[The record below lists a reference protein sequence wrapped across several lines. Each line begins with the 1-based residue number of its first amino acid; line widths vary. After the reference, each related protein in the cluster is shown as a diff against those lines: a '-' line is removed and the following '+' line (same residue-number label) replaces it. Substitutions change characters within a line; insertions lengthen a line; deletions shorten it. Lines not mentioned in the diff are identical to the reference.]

1 MMWISGL
8 GPVILIRIDFA
19 STATGAAVIGPN
31 VTLSAVH
38 DTVKA
43 AGSSASPYQCDD
55 VVDASHTAAAR
66 GSGDGVGAGV
76 GAGPGAGAGAGVGAG
91 DGAGPA
97 VTDGVCDDDPGAVGL
112 LAEPPH
118 PILRTRTMRIA
129 NGRAW

>member
-8 GPVILIRIDFA
+8 GPVTLIRIDCA
-19 STATGAAVIGPN
+19 SPATGAAVIGPN

-76 GAGPGAGAGAGVGAG
+76 GAGPGAGVGAG

-97 VTDGVCDDDPGAVGL
+97 VTDGVCVDDAGAVGL

-118 PILRTRTMRIA
+118 PILRTRTVRIA
-129 NGRAW
+129 SGRE